1 MYNCVRLIYLEHA
14 IKFNSLEKSIML
26 SNCFLNRYSIKSKY
40 DYKLECE
47 IDKYCPVLFKN
58 EIRVPEFY
66 MNMIKSK
73 VK

>member
-1 MYNCVRLIYLEHA
+1 
-14 IKFNSLEKSIML
+14 ML

-40 DYKLECE
+40 DYNLECE

-66 MNMIKSK
+66 MNIIKSK